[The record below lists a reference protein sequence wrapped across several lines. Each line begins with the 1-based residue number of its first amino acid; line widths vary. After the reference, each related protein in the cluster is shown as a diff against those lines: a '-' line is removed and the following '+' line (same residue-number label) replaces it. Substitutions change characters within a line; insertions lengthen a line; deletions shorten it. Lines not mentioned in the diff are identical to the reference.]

1 MDQHTLIISIYLKFS
16 KFTLIVFLNA
26 TLISPK
32 VAIRIEKRRGA
43 FNQLKNSFTAL
54 HYRRYPDIV
63 FLVDNKNRGRT
74 RSRKDSALPPC
85 TTMLL

>member
-1 MDQHTLIISIYLKFS
+1 MSHDSFVVNYEEP
-16 KFTLIVFLNA
+16 TLIVFLNA

-74 RSRKDSALPPC
+74 RSRKDPALPPC